1 MVTNI
6 TGVNNIKC
14 KVWRET
20 ICTQRKSIA
29 SPQGYLWTKT
39 EQNQKTQQIR
49 LARFLLQSLSNDEGD
64 SNEKSK
70 KKRFNTR
77 NNFARVSHF
86 SSPLLPKSVTNTKE
100 FAFAYPTFLNNMA
113 RDDGRP
119 LATSSLGQPFRRLKR
134 LAPLAKRSTCS
145 KSNRSRVTQK
155 TSVFIGFWKAHL
167 LMKYGYMNFIYWNC
181 RIKKKTQR
189 R

>member
-1 MVTNI
+1 MQGLEENHLHTEKDHRQSTRLPLNKDGTEPKNATNQACTI
-6 TGVNNIKC
+6 SFAEFKQRRRRQQ
-14 KVWRET
+14 REV
-20 ICTQRKSIA
+20 
-29 SPQGYLWTKT
+29 
-39 EQNQKTQQIR
+39 
-49 LARFLLQSLSNDEGD
+49 
-64 SNEKSK
+64 K

-86 SSPLLPKSVTNTKE
+86 SSPLLHKSVTNTKE

-155 TSVFIGFWKAHL
+155 TSVFIGF
-167 LMKYGYMNFIYWNC
+167 
-181 RIKKKTQR
+181 
-189 R
+189 

>member
-6 TGVNNIKC
+6 TGVNDIKC

-29 SPQGYLWTKT
+29 SPQANLETKT

-86 SSPLLPKSVTNTKE
+86 SSP
-100 FAFAYPTFLNNMA
+100 
-113 RDDGRP
+113 
-119 LATSSLGQPFRRLKR
+119 
-134 LAPLAKRSTCS
+134 
-145 KSNRSRVTQK
+145 
-155 TSVFIGFWKAHL
+155 
-167 LMKYGYMNFIYWNC
+167 
-181 RIKKKTQR
+181 
-189 R
+189 